1 MAVSFEEAFEIA
13 RKRYRHQI
21 NHFEEYEKYV
31 VFFNTQCSEYT
42 GGDYSPIVIR
52 KSDGR
57 ALLYAPIFFNFD
69 ADAEDVGEIIAE
81 GVIDY

>member
-21 NHFEEYEKYV
+21 NHFEEYEKYF
-31 VFFNTQCSEYT
+31 VFENDDHPLGI
-42 GGDYSPIVIR
+42 GGDYSPVVIR
-52 KSDGR
+52 KSDGEI
-57 ALLYAPIFFNFD
+57 LHYVPILFNLD
-69 ADAEDVGEIIAE
+69 GSAEDVGEIIAE